1 MARSGHPCRSSAGNP
16 LTYPHSER
24 LRPSRL
30 CLRAKLNRAQE
41 RIQGLT
47 EALLAE
53 RWRRQ
58 NARGEVQRER
68 ERRERAE
75 RMVEHGHG
83 G

>member
-1 MARSGHPCRSSAGNP
+1 MARGGHPCRSSSGNA

-24 LRPSRL
+24 LRASRL
-30 CLRAKLNRAQE
+30 HLRARLRRAQE

-47 EALLAE
+47 EALLDE
-53 RWRRQ
+53 RQRRQ
-58 NARGEVQRER
+58 DARGEVQRER